1 MKTFDKKDIF
11 TVLNAADAEEY
22 IDTVGFFAE
31 SLSDLQKNV
40 TEGITDTLRAV
51 DTDNVWSFTSDNDS
65 FPLFLPAS
73 KVAPSY
79 RPFKSAQEFIDI
91 ALEGNRDGWLCM
103 RHKANG
109 KEGTKTNEWNRK
121 LQEYSPTQKQ
131 VSFGQQLNFSFE
143 ALFLKWEWKD
153 SEGNWRIFGVDSED

>member
-1 MKTFDKKDIF
+1 MKRFRKEDIF

-22 IDTVGFFAE
+22 LNTVGFFAE
-31 SLSDLQKNV
+31 SLSELEKNIADGV
-40 TEGITDTLRAV
+40 TDTLVAIEY
-51 DTDNVWSFTSDNDS
+51 DNVWCFTTPTDS

-73 KVAPSY
+73 KTITPY
-79 RPFKSAQEFIDI
+79 RPFECADEFI
-91 ALEGNRDGWLCM
+91 AAVLGGNRDGWVCM

-109 KEGTKTNEWNRK
+109 KEGTNTNVWFRK

-143 ALFLKWEWKD
+143 GLFLKWEWQDAK
-153 SEGNWRIFGVDSED
+153 GNWRVFGVAEE

>member
-1 MKTFDKKDIF
+1 MKRFNKKDVF
-11 TVLNAADAEEY
+11 NVLNAADAEEY

-40 TEGITDTLRAV
+40 TEGIADTLRSV
-51 DTDNVWSFTSDNDS
+51 ETDNVWSFTSDNDS

-73 KVAPSY
+73 KVATPY
-79 RPFKSAQEFIDI
+79 RPFKSSQEFIDI

-109 KEGTKTNEWNRK
+109 KEGTNTNVWYRR

-143 ALFLKWEWKD
+143 GLFLKWEWQDAK
-153 SEGNWRIFGVDSED
+153 GNWRVFGVAEE

>member
-1 MKTFDKKDIF
+1 MKRFNKKDVF
-11 TVLNAADAEEY
+11 NVLNAADAELY

-31 SLSDLQKNV
+31 SLSGLEKNIAD
-40 TEGITDTLRAV
+40 EITDTLRSV
-51 DTDNVWSFTSDNDS
+51 DTDNVWSFTTDNDS

-73 KVAPSY
+73 KVATLY

-103 RHKANG
+103 RHRANG
-109 KEGTKTNEWNRK
+109 HENTNINEWYRK

-131 VSFGQQLNFSFE
+131 VSFGQQLNFSSV
-143 ALFLKWEWKD
+143 LRL
-153 SEGNWRIFGVDSED
+153 

>member
-1 MKTFDKKDIF
+1 MERFNKKDVF

-22 IDTVGFFAE
+22 LNTVGYFAE
-31 SLSDLQKNV
+31 SLSELNTKIK
-40 TEGITDTLRAV
+40 ERRTDTLRSIE
-51 DTDNVWSFTSDNDS
+51 TDNAYSFITDNEQD
-65 FPLFLPAS
+65 PLFLPAS
-73 KVAPSY
+73 KVATPY
-79 RPFKSAQEFIDI
+79 RPFKSSQEFIDI

-109 KEGTKTNEWNRK
+109 KEGTNTNVWYRR

-143 ALFLKWEWKD
+143 GLFLKWEWQDAK
-153 SEGNWRIFGVDSED
+153 GNWRVFGVAEE

>member
-1 MKTFDKKDIF
+1 MKRFNKKDVF

-31 SLSDLQKNV
+31 SLSELEKNIA
-40 TEGITDTLRAV
+40 EEITDTLRAV

-73 KVAPSY
+73 KVATPY
-79 RPFKSAQEFIDI
+79 RPFKSSQEFIDI
-91 ALEGNRDGWLCM
+91 ALEGNRDGWVCM
-103 RHKANG
+103 RHKADG
-109 KEGTKTNEWNRK
+109 KEGTNTNVWYRR
-121 LQEYSPTQKQ
+121 LQEYSPTLNQ

-143 ALFLKWEWKD
+143 ALFLKWEWQDAK
-153 SEGNWRIFGVDSED
+153 GNWRVFGVEE

>member
-1 MKTFDKKDIF
+1 MKRFKREDVF
-11 TVLNAADAEEY
+11 TVLNAAEAELY

-31 SLSDLQKNV
+31 SLSELNANIK
-40 TEGITDTLRAV
+40 EGITDTLRSIE
-51 DTDNVWSFTSDNDS
+51 TDNCFSFTTDNEQ
-65 FPLFLPAS
+65 FPLFLPACAV
-73 KVAPSY
+73 KTPY

-103 RHKANG
+103 RHRANG
-109 KEGTKTNEWNRK
+109 KEGTNTNEWYRK

-153 SEGNWRIFGVDSED
+153 SNGNWRVFGVEE

>member
-1 MKTFDKKDIF
+1 MKRFNKKDVF

-31 SLSDLQKNV
+31 SLSGLEKNIA
-40 TEGITDTLRAV
+40 EEITDTLRAV
-51 DTDNVWSFTSDNDS
+51 ETDNVWSFTSDNDS

-73 KVAPSY
+73 KIKTPY
-79 RPFKSAQEFIDI
+79 RPFKCIDEFVPVVLGGD
-91 ALEGNRDGWLCM
+91 RDGWVCM

-109 KEGTKTNEWNRK
+109 KEGTNTNVWYRR
-121 LQEYSPTQKQ
+121 LQEYSPTLNQ

-143 ALFLKWEWKD
+143 ALFLKWEWQD
-153 SEGNWRIFGVDSED
+153 AEGNWRVFGVAEE

>member
-1 MKTFDKKDIF
+1 MKRFKKEDVF
-11 TVLNAADAEEY
+11 TVLNAADAELY

-31 SLSDLQKNV
+31 SLSDLQKNI
-40 TEGITDTLRAV
+40 TEGITDSLRSV
-51 DTDNVWSFTSDNDS
+51 DTDNVWSFTTDNDS

-73 KVAPSY
+73 KVATPY
-79 RPFKSAQEFIDI
+79 RPFNSAQEFINVVMD
-91 ALEGNRDGWLCM
+91 GNPDKWVCM
-103 RHKANG
+103 RHRANG
-109 KEGTKTNEWNRK
+109 KENTNTNEWYRK

-153 SEGNWRIFGVDSED
+153 KKGNWRVFGVAEE